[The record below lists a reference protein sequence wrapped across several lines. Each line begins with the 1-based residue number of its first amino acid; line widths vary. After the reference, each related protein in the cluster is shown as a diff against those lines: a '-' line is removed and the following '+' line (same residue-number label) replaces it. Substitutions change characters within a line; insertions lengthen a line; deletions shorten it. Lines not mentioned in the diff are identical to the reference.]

1 MWQDATGPDYQKDKE
16 GIINR
21 AVNVCPAKRT
31 IPEQLNMLTF
41 GLMLFVYSS
50 ACTLCKKTLENG
62 KQNINK
68 LKQTGNN
75 IKTKV
80 QDKQNFDIKSV
91 NCIK

>member
-1 MWQDATGPDYQKDKE
+1 
-16 GIINR
+16 
-21 AVNVCPAKRT
+21 
-31 IPEQLNMLTF
+31 MLTF

-50 ACTLCKKTLENG
+50 ACKVCKKTLEND

-80 QDKQNFDIKSV
+80 QDKQYSDIKSV
-91 NCIK
+91 NYIK